1 MRNLEIQM
9 GQLAQRMEKSTNFF
23 SSDTIPNPQEECKA
37 IYLRNGKVVREEKE
51 ETKES
56 SDKQGKEATE
66 DIIQQEEHVT
76 PTILFVDRKYEEA
89 LFQYE
94 LALQVALNM
103 SSSVE
108 VRLICHA
115 NRAACYQKLG
125 KYDSTVKECTQAL
138 ELNPAYIIKALARRG
153 EAHDKLEHF
162 EEAIADMKR
171 ILEIDPSNDQAR
183 KGICRLEPLAAEKRE
198 KMKEEMMDKWKL
210 CILMHIRVFINMVTE
225 IARMEFL
232 EFIKGSRDVNGA
244 GRGMPPCSPSSPP
257 ELIPI
262 PARSPSWG
270 DNCPHPH
277 SPRSPYSPQGPIP
290 HPLMFNIHRTAY
302 SAVGV
307 LEFEQSGDGRELG
320 LGIES
325 RWRSKQHIG
334 GGKTVKAK
342 IKSVKSKDEGESLKF
357 THKNLIDKICTD
369 SADAK
374 IPAVLEYLGTFIEG
388 KKVGCIRI
396 DGGRPAAS
404 RQQLVTDFREE
415 DSIKVA
421 VAEDRAHRIGKVSPV
436 NIYYLLANDTVDDII
451 WDVVQFKLDNLGLV
465 HLYIVLELSYMLDGH
480 ENTLAVS
487 NNQPLSSPAKHTTI
501 EHSPLRQRTLDQ
513 FVRRCDNADRSEHQP
528 DPKRPC

>member
-1 MRNLEIQM
+1 M

-108 VRLICHA
+108 VH
-115 NRAACYQKLG
+115 
-125 KYDSTVKECTQAL
+125 
-138 ELNPAYIIKALARRG
+138 
-153 EAHDKLEHF
+153 
-162 EEAIADMKR
+162 MKR

-198 KMKEEMMDKWKL
+198 KMKEEMMDKIVHGHAFRLVVYESYYLKNLRKRGLLQLFRLQRWKL
-210 CILMHIRVFINMVTE
+210 CILMHIRVFINMGV
-225 IARMEFL
+225 F
-232 EFIKGSRDVNGA
+232 GV
-244 GRGMPPCSPSSPP
+244 
-257 ELIPI
+257 
-262 PARSPSWG
+262 
-270 DNCPHPH
+270 
-277 SPRSPYSPQGPIP
+277 YQG
-290 HPLMFNIHRTAY
+290 
-302 SAVGV
+302 V
-307 LEFEQSGDGRELG
+307 
-320 LGIES
+320 
-325 RWRSKQHIG
+325 IG

-374 IPAVLEYLGTFIEG
+374 IPAVLEYLGTFIEAG
-388 KKVGCIRI
+388 FKFLIFAHHQPMIDAIHECLLTCCIKATIGYRFP
-396 DGGRPAAS
+396 GRGLYQGSCVIFAELSWTPGYLF
-404 RQQLVTDFREE
+404 Q
-415 DSIKVA
+415 
-421 VAEDRAHRIGKVSPV
+421 AEDRAHRIGKVSPV

-451 WDVVQFKLDNLGLV
+451 WDVVQFKLDNLGL
-465 HLYIVLELSYMLDGH
+465 MLDGH

>member
-1 MRNLEIQM
+1 M

-108 VRLICHA
+108 VH
-115 NRAACYQKLG
+115 
-125 KYDSTVKECTQAL
+125 
-138 ELNPAYIIKALARRG
+138 
-153 EAHDKLEHF
+153 
-162 EEAIADMKR
+162 MKR

-198 KMKEEMMDKWKL
+198 KMKEEMMDKIVHGHAFRKLPVYFASTENLRKRGLLQLFRLQRWKL

-290 HPLMFNIHRTAY
+290 HPLMFNIHKFQTFGELSRMGRGSPLGSSRLSRENFAPHPHPHGEN
-302 SAVGV
+302 SP
-307 LEFEQSGDGRELG
+307 QSGPIRGGPCGDPRL
-320 LGIES
+320 LGIFDTPT
-325 RWRSKQHIG
+325 QIMIG

-374 IPAVLEYLGTFIEG
+374 IPAVLEYLGTFIETC
-388 KKVGCIRI
+388 CIKATIGYRFP
-396 DGGRPAAS
+396 GRGLYQGSCVIFAELSWTPGYLF
-404 RQQLVTDFREE
+404 Q
-415 DSIKVA
+415 
-421 VAEDRAHRIGKVSPV
+421 AEDRAHRIGKVSPV

-451 WDVVQFKLDNLGLV
+451 WDVVQFKLDNLGL
-465 HLYIVLELSYMLDGH
+465 MLDGH

>member
-1 MRNLEIQM
+1 QLESVTIDENKWYNNKVEQKRVLNDRIIISDATLF
-9 GQLAQRMEKSTNFF
+9 GGRKIKLFEVSKENNQEVERQKRCFQTSLRLLSPEFFLQGLFVFEKNVRGRRVLLTGVEENFF
-23 SSDTIPNPQEECKA
+23 FDFPKYKNVIIK
-37 IYLRNGKVVREEKE
+37 KE
-51 ETKES
+51 M
-56 SDKQGKEATE
+56 
-66 DIIQQEEHVT
+66 
-76 PTILFVDRKYEEA
+76 YEEA

-198 KMKEEMMDKWKL
+198 KMKEEMMDKIVHGHAFRKL
-210 CILMHIRVFINMVTE
+210 PVYFASTEEKRTIATLPVTKKAQYSILLSGTPALFRPIELFKQMEALYPDAYKSGVFGVYQGVSNHEELHNLMKVTVMIRRLKKVVLSQLPVNCRQQVRSFIS
-225 IARMEFL
+225 I
-232 EFIKGSRDVNGA
+232 
-244 GRGMPPCSPSSPP
+244 SS
-257 ELIPI
+257 I
-262 PARSPSWG
+262 
-270 DNCPHPH
+270 
-277 SPRSPYSPQGPIP
+277 Q
-290 HPLMFNIHRTAY
+290 
-302 SAVGV
+302 SAVHS
-307 LEFEQSGDGRELG
+307 FA
-320 LGIES
+320 IIM
-325 RWRSKQHIG
+325 IG

-374 IPAVLEYLGTFIEG
+374 IPAVLEYLGTFIEAGFKFLIFAHHQPMIDAIHECLLG

-415 DSIKVA
+415 DSIKPSINAGGVGLTLTA
-421 VAEDRAHRIGKVSPV
+421 ASSYICRTI
-436 NIYYLLANDTVDDII
+436 
-451 WDVVQFKLDNLGLV
+451 LDSWLPISG
-465 HLYIVLELSYMLDGH
+465 
-480 ENTLAVS
+480 
-487 NNQPLSSPAKHTTI
+487 
-501 EHSPLRQRTLDQ
+501 
-513 FVRRCDNADRSEHQP
+513 RRSCS
-528 DPKRPC
+528 